1 MSDNHPAEPAWPLD
15 GPPRDPSSTPALK
28 NNLQWLALVVPVVV
42 AAMIYLC
49 LRIRNMRR
57 QHKHASDNEQ
67 VDQEGWLIPSSARRH
82 ASSSS
87 CLAPSTTTT
96 ATPTSH
102 HATRRL
108 PLVRFSDPPLQQPPA
123 IHYHQRPTQY
133 RTTTHHVRRHHHRRR
148 TRRSRPRTPPPAY
161 PGSSSPPPPSYDDI
175 VIPMD
180 DHRENEPLAHLQNAL
195 LSHHQHYASSVA
207 ARSS

>member
-1 MSDNHPAEPAWPLD
+1 MSDNHPAEPVWPLD

-57 QHKHASDNEQ
+57 QHKRSSENEQ
-67 VDQEGWLIPSSARRH
+67 ADQEGWLVPSSARRH

-87 CLAPSTTTT
+87 CLVPSI
-96 ATPTSH
+96 PSSQQS
-102 HATRRL
+102 TRRL
-108 PLVRFSDPPLQQPPA
+108 PLVRFSDPLLQQPSA
-123 IHYHQRPTQY
+123 VHYHQRPTQY
-133 RTTTHHVRRHHHRRR
+133 RTTHHHGRRHHRRR

-161 PGSSSPPPPSYDDI
+161 PGSSSPPPPPYDDI
-175 VIPMD
+175 IVPMD
-180 DHRENEPLAHLQNAL
+180 DNRDNEPLAHLQNAL

-207 ARSS
+207 VRSS

>member
-42 AAMIYLC
+42 AAAIYLC

-57 QHKHASDNEQ
+57 QHKHSSDNEQ
-67 VDQEGWLIPSSARRH
+67 ADQEGWLVPSSARRH

-87 CLAPSTTTT
+87 CLVPS
-96 ATPTSH
+96 PLSQH
-102 HATRRL
+102 SSRRL
-108 PLVRFSDPPLQQPPA
+108 PLVRFSDPLLQQPA
-123 IHYHQRPTQY
+123 AVHHHQRPTQY
-133 RTTTHHVRRHHHRRR
+133 RQSHHGRRHHRRR

-175 VIPMD
+175 VVPMD
-180 DHRENEPLAHLQNAL
+180 NREENEPLAHIQNAL

-207 ARSS
+207 AS

>member
-42 AAMIYLC
+42 AAAIYLC

-57 QHKHASDNEQ
+57 QHKHSSDNEQ
-67 VDQEGWLIPSSARRH
+67 ADQEGWLVPSSARRH

-87 CLAPSTTTT
+87 CLVPS
-96 ATPTSH
+96 PSSQH
-102 HATRRL
+102 STRRL
-108 PLVRFSDPPLQQPPA
+108 PLVRFSDPLLQQPA
-123 IHYHQRPTQY
+123 AVHHHQRPTQY
-133 RTTTHHVRRHHHRRR
+133 RTSHHGRRHHRRR

-175 VIPMD
+175 VVPMD
-180 DHRENEPLAHLQNAL
+180 NREENEPLAHIQNAL

-207 ARSS
+207 ASS